1 MPRRGKQAQQTG
13 SVRNLPALPAA
24 GARCQHRGPRGRCHG
39 HALPG
44 HDQCVACLL
53 KDAGHAQ
60 QQLYD
65 DGRRG
70 WHDDAK

>member
-1 MPRRGKQAQQTG
+1 MPR
-13 SVRNLPALPAA
+13 
-24 GARCQHRGPRGRCHG
+24 
-39 HALPG
+39 